1 MADEG
6 VMVREKVS
14 DRVTSFERLD
24 EGQLVASYRLAS
36 VLLRDRIE
44 AEDAVQDALLRAWHG
59 WPRLR
64 DPARFEAW
72 FQRILVNGCHDR
84 LRQRK
89 HWARVAQLPE
99 RSGPDEHGRSDER
112 AALLQAIDSLPV
124 DQRVVVV
131 LRYFGDLPLE
141 QIAERTGSRAGT
153 VKSRLHHGLRALRA
167 AYEAAGR
174 PTAEVDR

>member
-1 MADEG
+1 MTDQG
-6 VMVREKVS
+6 VLVRDTVP
-14 DRVTSFERLD
+14 DRATTFERLG
-24 EGQLVASYRLAS
+24 EGQLVASYRLAA

-64 DPARFEAW
+64 DPSRFESW

-141 QIAERTGSRAGT
+141 QIAERTGSRVGT

>member
-1 MADEG
+1 MTDEG
-6 VMVREKVS
+6 VMVQEKVS
-14 DRVTSFERLD
+14 DKATSFERLCD
-24 EGQLVASYRLAS
+24 GQLGPSYRLAA

-44 AEDAVQDALLRAWHG
+44 AEDAVQDALVRAWRG
-59 WPRLR
+59 WPRLH
-64 DPARFEAW
+64 DPSRFEAW

-112 AALLQAIDSLPV
+112 AALRQALDALTV
-124 DQRVVVV
+124 DQRIAVV
-131 LRYFGDLPLE
+131 LRYFGDLTIE
-141 QIAERTGSRAGT
+141 QIAERTGSRSGT

-167 AYEAAGR
+167 AYEAAAR
-174 PTAEVDR
+174 PAAEVDR

>member
-14 DRVTSFERLD
+14 DRVTSFERLS
-24 EGQLVASYRLAS
+24 EGQLMASYRLAS

-99 RSGPDEHGRSDER
+99 RAGPDEHGRSDER
-112 AALLQAIDSLPV
+112 AALRQALDALTV

-131 LRYFGDLPLE
+131 LRYFGDLTLE
-141 QIAERTGSRAGT
+141 QIAERTGSRVGT
-153 VKSRLHHGLRALRA
+153 VKSRLHQGLRALRA
-167 AYEAAGR
+167 AYEAAERTG
-174 PTAEVDR
+174 EVDR

>member
-1 MADEG
+1 MTDQG
-6 VMVREKVS
+6 VMLQEKVS
-14 DRVTSFERLD
+14 DRATAFERLS
-24 EGQLVASYRLAS
+24 EGQLSASYRLAA
-36 VLLRDRIE
+36 VLLRDRME
-44 AEDAVQDALLRAWHG
+44 AEDAVQDALLRAWRG

-64 DPARFEAW
+64 NPDRFEAW

-112 AALLQAIDSLPV
+112 AALRQAIEALTV
-124 DQRVVVV
+124 DQRVAVV
-131 LRYFGDLPLE
+131 LRYFGDLTIE
-141 QIAERTGSRAGT
+141 QIAERTDSRVGT
-153 VKSRLHHGLRALRA
+153 VKSRLHHALRALRA

-174 PTAEVDR
+174 TAAEVDR

>member
-1 MADEG
+1 MTDQG
-6 VMVREKVS
+6 VLVRDTVP
-14 DRVTSFERLD
+14 DRATTFERLG
-24 EGQLVASYRLAS
+24 EGQLVASYRLAA

-64 DPARFEAW
+64 DPARVEAW
-72 FQRILVNGCHDR
+72 FQRILVNGCRDR

>member
-1 MADEG
+1 MTEEG
-6 VMVREKVS
+6 VMVQEEAP
-14 DRVTSFERLD
+14 DRARTFERLS
-24 EGQLVASYRLAS
+24 EGQLSASYRLAA
-36 VLLRDRIE
+36 VLLRDRTE
-44 AEDAVQDALLRAWHG
+44 AEDAVQDALVRAWRA

-89 HWARVAQLPE
+89 HWALVAQLPE
-99 RSGPDEHGRSDER
+99 RPGPDEHERRDEQE
-112 AALLQAIDSLPV
+112 ALRQALDSLTV

-131 LRYFGDLPLE
+131 LRYFGDLTLE
-141 QIAERTGSRAGT
+141 QISERTDSRVGT

-174 PTAEVDR
+174 SPAEVDR

>member
-1 MADEG
+1 MTDEG
-6 VMVREKVS
+6 VMVREEVP
-14 DRVTSFERLD
+14 DRARTFERLSED
-24 EGQLVASYRLAS
+24 QLSASYRLAA

-44 AEDAVQDALLRAWHG
+44 AEDAVQDALVRAWRG

-64 DPARFEAW
+64 DPARFESW

-112 AALLQAIDSLPV
+112 AALRQALESLSV

-131 LRYFGDLPLE
+131 LRYFGDLTME
-141 QIAERTGSRAGT
+141 QIAERTDSRVGT

-174 PTAEVDR
+174 IPAEVDR

>member
-14 DRVTSFERLD
+14 DRATLFERLS
-24 EGQLVASYRLAS
+24 EGQLAASYRLAA
-36 VLLRDRIE
+36 VLLRDRVE
-44 AEDAVQDALLRAWHG
+44 AQDAVQDALLRAWHG

-64 DPARFEAW
+64 DPARFEVW

-84 LRQRK
+84 LRQRR

-112 AALLQAIDSLPV
+112 AALRQALGSLTV

-131 LRYFGDLPLE
+131 LRYFGDLTIE
-141 QIAERTGSRAGT
+141 QIAERTDSRIGT
-153 VKSRLHHGLRALRA
+153 VKSRLHHGLRGLRA
-167 AYEAAGR
+167 AYEAAAR
-174 PTAEVDR
+174 VPAEVDR

>member
-6 VMVREKVS
+6 VMVREKVP
-14 DRVTSFERLD
+14 DRAASFERLS

-64 DPARFEAW
+64 DPGRFEAW

-99 RSGPDEHGRSDER
+99 HSGPDEHGRSDER
-112 AALLQAIDSLPV
+112 AALRQALGALTV

-131 LRYFGDLPLE
+131 LRYFGDLTLE
-141 QIAERTGSRAGT
+141 QIAERTGSRVGT
-153 VKSRLHHGLRALRA
+153 VKSRLHHGLRSLRA
-167 AYEAAGR
+167 AYEAAER
-174 PTAEVDR
+174 TAAEVDR